1 MDVTLNIVEEYLVPF
16 LTEDIS
22 RESGPYFDYIATVQ
36 DHLSSLGKNDYV
48 VYEVKLGERK
58 DVKVT

>member
-1 MDVTLNIVEEYLVPF
+1 MDVTLKIVEEYLVPF

-36 DHLSSLGKNDYV
+36 DHLNNLGKTDLLQHDCHMVGNTR
-48 VYEVKLGERK
+48 L
-58 DVKVT
+58 